1 MQPVPVVYGMT
12 IGEYARMIAGESW
25 LTEKANARNRYYA
38 TAKNSPDT
46 PFHFLVIK
54 CANYTHQTPYVLPV
68 RPSPNLPD
76 IQSVLWYP
84 STCFFEGT
92 ALSEGRGTP
101 KPFQVFGH
109 PSLPSNLYA
118 FTPVSMPGASA
129 PKLKDQRC
137 YGWNLGG
144 TEAEVRA
151 KAGSQLQLSY
161 LLEAYRLFPD
171 KSKFFLGPVAGK
183 PTDYFFNKLAGND
196 ILMAQI
202 KSGMSEEAIR
212 ASWKPGL
219 DAFKAIRKKYLMY
232 E

>member
-1 MQPVPVVYGMT
+1 
-12 IGEYARMIAGESW
+12 
-25 LTEKANARNRYYA
+25 
-38 TAKNSPDT
+38 
-46 PFHFLVIK
+46 
-54 CANYTHQTPYVLPV
+54 
-68 RPSPNLPD
+68 
-76 IQSVLWYP
+76 
-84 STCFFEGT
+84 
-92 ALSEGRGTP
+92 
-101 KPFQVFGH
+101 
-109 PSLPSNLYA
+109 
-118 FTPVSMPGASA
+118 MPGASA

-171 KSKFFLGPVAGK
+171 KSTFFLGPVAGK

-202 KSGMSEEAIR
+202 KSGLSEEAIR

-219 DAFKAIRKKYLMY
+219 DKFKSIRKKYLMY